1 MTLKLWRYY
10 IKTLYLMSADNT
22 ALDELQQARLK
33 SATNTVMKDHP
44 FFAPA
49 MAGMPLVL
57 DRTIPTAC
65 TDGRVI
71 RFNPDFTATLN
82 DYELVGLLI
91 HEVCHPLFG
100 HLVRFASA
108 DRRMANR
115 ACDYEINN
123 LLTEYSNTAS
133 RPIVLPKDGC
143 VDLERFKT
151 KAAEAIY
158 KILQAEELP
167 PPPPPPPPPKPP
179 EGDEGGGESEGDGD
193 GKGGEEGEGT
203 KPDDS
208 KDGESKDGSGTK
220 PDKPE
225 GGSGGQPLPEP
236 VSPGEFEIPKG
247 TPEEIAEL
255 EDKWREILSTSI
267 HASKLRGDAPGDF
280 LEKLQQLQKSPL
292 NMKDILQKYADEF
305 CMDEGSTKPDKRFLA
320 NHDICVAGMEDER
333 IGSLVFINDTSGS
346 MPTRVHEVTC
356 SVIQESV
363 HTLNADRLIH
373 MDVDCRVCKVR
384 EYAPYQSVDLT
395 IHGRGGTDFRPAF
408 KWVEENQVDPRVIVY
423 VTDGWG
429 VFPDSPPNVPVLW
442 LTWGKGADEYPFG
455 DVIDLYQ
462 IDQATT

>member
-1 MTLKLWRYY
+1 
-10 IKTLYLMSADNT
+10 MSADNT
-22 ALDELQQARLK
+22 ALDELQRVRLK

-44 FFAPA
+44 FFGPA
-49 MAGMPLVL
+49 MAGMPLIL

-108 DRRMANR
+108 DRRMSNR

-208 KDGESKDGSGTK
+208 KDGESKDGPGTK

-247 TPEEIAEL
+247 TPEEIAEQ

-267 HASKLRGDAPGDF
+267 HASKLRGDAPGGF

-320 NHDICVAGMEDER
+320 NHDLCVAGMEDER
-333 IGSLVFINDTSGS
+333 IGSLVFVNDTSGS
-346 MPTRVHEVTC
+346 MPARVAEVCC
-356 SVIQESV
+356 SVIQNAV
-363 HTLNADRLIH
+363 NTLNADRLIH
-373 MDVDCRVCKVR
+373 MDVDCRVAKVR
-384 EYAPYQSVDLT
+384 EYAPYQPVDT
-395 IHGRGGTDFRPAF
+395 EIHGRGGTDFRPAF
-408 KWVEENQVDPRVIVY
+408 DWVEDNRVDPRVLVY
-423 VTDGWG
+423 MTDGWG
-429 VFPDSPPNVPVLW
+429 AFPESPPNVPVLW
-442 LTWGKGADEYPFG
+442 LTWGKGAAEYPFG
-455 DVIDLYQ
+455 DVVDLEQ
-462 IDQATT
+462 LDLATT